1 MCAPSA
7 RLCPVPPLGCLSPA
21 LLLGKG
27 TTADHCSIEVVRA
40 GGGSRSICISSNNAS
55 DGADVCTVSVEAFEK
70 RNPQTILLSLQLHA
84 HIAHSDFHP

>member
-1 MCAPSA
+1 VRPLS
-7 RLCPVPPLGCLSPA
+7 PPLSHAPFGLSLTRFA
-21 LLLGKG
+21 LGKG

-40 GGGSRSICISSNNAS
+40 AGGSRSICISSNNAS